1 MIDLNMRRIYLYY
14 SFMGAIFVAAVIF
27 LFIRQESQAPYALEV
42 DATKDTTDIAGTYYR
57 VRVNNIGIY
66 PLTSINV
73 YLGKN
78 DLQHLDSLAPGQSFF
93 FYPKPD
99 TKLETIK
106 ITTREGINV
115 STDYR
120 TPLKGI
126 GLPGSGR

>member
-1 MIDLNMRRIYLYY
+1 MERIYLYY
-14 SFMGAIFVAAVIF
+14 SLIGVILVAVLIF
-27 LFIRQESQAPYALEV
+27 LFIKQESKVPYALEV
-42 DATKDTTDIAGTYYR
+42 DATKDTTDIAGTFYR
-57 VRVNNIGIY
+57 VRVNNIGVY

-78 DLQHLDSLAPGQSFF
+78 DLQHLDSLASGESFF

-99 TKLETIK
+99 TELETIK
-106 ITTREGINV
+106 VTTKEGVNI

>member
-1 MIDLNMRRIYLYY
+1 MMRKIYLYY
-14 SFMGAIFVAAVIF
+14 ILFGVILAGVLIF
-27 LFIRQESQAPYALEV
+27 FIKQESKVPYALEV

-57 VRVNNIGIY
+57 IRVNNVGMNSLSNI
-66 PLTSINV
+66 SV

-78 DLQHLDSLAPGQSFF
+78 DVQYLDNLAPGQSFF

-99 TKLETIK
+99 TELETINISTK
-106 ITTREGINV
+106 EGINV
-115 STDYR
+115 TTDYR

>member
-1 MIDLNMRRIYLYY
+1 MERIYLYY
-14 SFMGAIFVAAVIF
+14 SLIGVILVAVLIF
-27 LFIRQESQAPYALEV
+27 LFIKQESKVPYALEV
-42 DATKDTTDIAGTYYR
+42 DATKDTTDIAGTFYR
-57 VRVNNIGIY
+57 VRVNNVGMY

-78 DLQHLDSLAPGQSFF
+78 DLQHLDSLASGESFF

-99 TKLETIK
+99 TELETIK
-106 ITTREGINV
+106 VTTKEGVNI

-126 GLPGSGR
+126 GLP

>member
-1 MIDLNMRRIYLYY
+1 VQRIYLYY
-14 SFMGAIFVAAVIF
+14 SLIGAIFVAVLIF
-27 LFIRQESQAPYALEV
+27 IFIKQESKVPYALEV
-42 DATKDTTDIAGTYYR
+42 DATKDTTDIAGTFYR

-78 DLQHLDSLAPGQSFF
+78 DLQHLDSLAPGQTFF

-99 TKLETIK
+99 TELETIK
-106 ITTREGINV
+106 ITSKEGVNL

>member
-1 MIDLNMRRIYLYY
+1 MIRRIYLYY
-14 SFMGAIFVAAVIF
+14 SLIGVIFVAALIF
-27 LFIRQESQAPYALEV
+27 LFIKQESKVPYALEV

-57 VRVNNIGIY
+57 VRVNNIGMY

-78 DLQHLDSLAPGQSFF
+78 DLQHLDSLASGESFF

-99 TKLETIK
+99 TEVETIK
-106 ITTREGINV
+106 VTTKEGVNV

>member
-1 MIDLNMRRIYLYY
+1 MERIYLYY
-14 SFMGAIFVAAVIF
+14 SLIGVILVAVLIF
-27 LFIRQESQAPYALEV
+27 LFIKQESKVPYALEV
-42 DATKDTTDIAGTYYR
+42 DATKDTTDIAGTFYR
-57 VRVNNIGIY
+57 VRVNNVGMY

-78 DLQHLDSLAPGQSFF
+78 DLQHLDSLASGESFF

-99 TKLETIK
+99 TELETIK
-106 ITTREGINV
+106 VTTKEGVNI

-126 GLPGSGR
+126 SLPGSGR

>member
-1 MIDLNMRRIYLYY
+1 MIRRIYLYY
-14 SFMGAIFVAAVIF
+14 SLIGVIFVAALIF
-27 LFIRQESQAPYALEV
+27 LFIKQESKVPYALEV

-57 VRVNNIGIY
+57 VRVNNIGVY

-78 DLQHLDSLAPGQSFF
+78 DLQHLDSLASGESFF

-99 TKLETIK
+99 TELETIK
-106 ITTREGINV
+106 VTTKEGVNV

>member
-1 MIDLNMRRIYLYY
+1 MQRIYLYY
-14 SFMGAIFVAAVIF
+14 SLIGAIFVAALIF
-27 LFIRQESQAPYALEV
+27 IFIKQESKVPYALEV
-42 DATKDTTDIAGTYYR
+42 EATKDTTDIAGTFYR

-78 DLQHLDSLAPGQSFF
+78 DLQHLDSLPPGQSFF

-106 ITTREGINV
+106 ITSKEGVNI

>member
-1 MIDLNMRRIYLYY
+1 MERIYLYY
-14 SFMGAIFVAAVIF
+14 SLIGVILVAVLIF
-27 LFIRQESQAPYALEV
+27 LFIKQESKVPYALAV
-42 DATKDTTDIAGTYYR
+42 DATKDTTDIAGTFYR
-57 VRVNNIGIY
+57 VRVNNVGMY

-78 DLQHLDSLAPGQSFF
+78 DLQHLDSLASGESFF

-99 TKLETIK
+99 TELETIK
-106 ITTREGINV
+106 VTTKEGVNI

>member
-1 MIDLNMRRIYLYY
+1 MRRIYLYY
-14 SFMGAIFVAAVIF
+14 TFIGLAIVAATIF
-27 LFIRQESQAPYALEV
+27 LFIKQESKVPYALEV

-57 VRVNNIGIY
+57 VRVNNIGIN

-78 DLQHLDSLAPGQSFF
+78 DLQHLDTLAPGQSFF
-93 FYPKPD
+93 FYPKLD
-99 TKLETIK
+99 TKIETIK
-106 ITTREGINV
+106 ITTKEGVNI

>member
-1 MIDLNMRRIYLYY
+1 MQRIYLYY
-14 SFMGAIFVAAVIF
+14 SLIGAIFVAVLIF
-27 LFIRQESQAPYALEV
+27 IFIKQESKVPYALEV
-42 DATKDTTDIAGTYYR
+42 DATKDTTDIAGTFYR

-78 DLQHLDSLAPGQSFF
+78 DLQHLDSLAPGQTFF

-99 TKLETIK
+99 TELETIK
-106 ITTREGINV
+106 ITSKEGVNL

>member
-1 MIDLNMRRIYLYY
+1 MRRISLYY
-14 SFMGAIFVAAVIF
+14 SLIGAIIVIGLMLF
-27 LFIRQESQAPYALEV
+27 LIKQESKVPYALEV

-57 VRVNNIGIY
+57 VRINNVGMKALSNI
-66 PLTSINV
+66 SI

-78 DLQHLDSLAPGQSFF
+78 DVQYLDILSPSQSFF

-99 TKLETIK
+99 TEIEKIR
-106 ITTREGINV
+106 ITTKEGV
-115 STDYR
+115 SVVTDYR

>member
-1 MIDLNMRRIYLYY
+1 LIGVIL
-14 SFMGAIFVAAVIF
+14 VAVLIF
-27 LFIRQESQAPYALEV
+27 LFIKQESKVPYALEV
-42 DATKDTTDIAGTYYR
+42 DATKDTTDIAGTFYR
-57 VRVNNIGIY
+57 VRVNNVGMY

-78 DLQHLDSLAPGQSFF
+78 DLQHLDSLASGESFF

-99 TKLETIK
+99 TELETIK
-106 ITTREGINV
+106 VTTKEGVNI

>member
-1 MIDLNMRRIYLYY
+1 MERIYLYY
-14 SFMGAIFVAAVIF
+14 SLIGVILVAVLIF
-27 LFIRQESQAPYALEV
+27 LFIKQESKVPYALEV
-42 DATKDTTDIAGTYYR
+42 DATKDTTDIAGTFYR
-57 VRVNNIGIY
+57 VRVNNVGVY
-66 PLTSINV
+66 PLTSINL

-78 DLQHLDSLAPGQSFF
+78 DLQHLDSLASGESFF

-99 TKLETIK
+99 TELETIK
-106 ITTREGINV
+106 VTTKEGVNI

>member
-1 MIDLNMRRIYLYY
+1 LIGVILL
-14 SFMGAIFVAAVIF
+14 AVLIF
-27 LFIRQESQAPYALEV
+27 LLIKQESKVPYALEV

-57 VRVNNIGIY
+57 VRVNNIGMY

-73 YLGKN
+73 NLGKN
-78 DLQHLDSLAPGQSFF
+78 DTQHLGSLPPGQSFF

-99 TKLETIK
+99 TKIETINV
-106 ITTREGINV
+106 TTKEGISV
-115 STDYR
+115 TTDYR

>member
-1 MIDLNMRRIYLYY
+1 MRRIYLYY
-14 SFMGAIFVAAVIF
+14 TFIGLAIVGAIIF
-27 LFIRQESQAPYALEV
+27 LFIKQESKVPYALEV

-57 VRVNNIGIY
+57 VRVNNIGIN

-73 YLGKN
+73 FLGKN
-78 DLQHLDSLAPGQSFF
+78 DLQHLDTLPPGQSFF

-99 TKLETIK
+99 TKIEIIK
-106 ITTREGINV
+106 ITTKEGVNI